1 MLIDNFK
8 KDWWKLWSVRLNLIG
23 ATMLSA
29 FMVWPDMLLGLWNSL
44 PGELKLFIP
53 SRLLVALPLM
63 FFLAATVARFIKQD
77 KLNDKP
83 KDV

>member
-8 KDWWKLWSVRLNLIG
+8 KDWWKLWSVRLNVIG

-29 FMVWPDMLLGLWNSL
+29 FLAWPDMLLSLWNSL
-44 PGELKLFIP
+44 PEELKVFVP
-53 SRLLVALPLM
+53 SRLLVGLPLV
-63 FFLAATVARFIKQD
+63 FFIAATVARFVKQE

-83 KDV
+83 TDG